1 MLLSASKASKFFGVS
16 ASTLRR
22 WNKEGKIHASRLPSG
37 QRVYN
42 VESMLASSTPPLSWR
57 PKMNVSFIRESPAR
71 NRKILKGRNSTS
83 SHNSQTIT
91 SSLISAP
98 ALTSRGLDCV
108 PYWNDQVADW
118 SRRLWLPTETGSAGS
133 PSTSSNS
140 PSNDNST
147 DECYFGISS
156 PLTPSSSADPKESDL
171 LFFIGKYYLFTLSF
185 T

>member
-1 MLLSASKASKFFGVS
+1 MLTS
-16 ASTLRR
+16 
-22 WNKEGKIHASRLPSG
+22 
-37 QRVYN
+37 
-42 VESMLASSTPPLSWR
+42 PPPPPWR
-57 PKMNVSFIRESPAR
+57 PKMNASFMRESPAR
-71 NRKILKGRNSTS
+71 NRKKILKGRNSTS

-118 SRRLWLPTETGSAGS
+118 SRRLWLPTETGSTGS

-140 PSNDNST
+140 SST
-147 DECYFGISS
+147 LIAQGSWFSQMTIQRMNGNYLRISS
-156 PLTPSSSADPKESDL
+156 PLTPSSSADSKESDL
-171 LFFIGKYYLFTLSF
+171 LGKYYLFRLSF